1 MDVTLVDAVAALDA
15 GFDAVDAP
23 PPDADR
29 SDRTAGAA
37 AERFVQFIVG
47 DTCYAVLQSLVGE
60 LDRVPKITMVPRT
73 PAWLRGVANLRGD
86 VLSVVDLRV
95 WLGLDPTPAHAGRL
109 LVVRLPD
116 EEVTVGLLVDAVGQ
130 IVAID
135 ADEIRPPASPLEG
148 PLAPFL
154 RGVAVAGERL
164 VAIVDLDRW
173 LRSPDL
179 RQFEDPKEDSSCE
192 AR

>member
-1 MDVTLVDAVAALDA
+1 MDVTLIEAVAALDA
-15 GFDAVDAP
+15 GFDAADAP
-23 PPDADR
+23 SPDVDG
-29 SDRTAGAA
+29 SDRASRPP
-37 AERFVQFIVG
+37 AERFVQFTVG
-47 DTCYAVLQSLVGE
+47 DTCYAVLQALVAE
-60 LDRVPKITMVPRT
+60 LDRVPTITMVPQT

-86 VLSVVDLRV
+86 VLSVVDLRA
-95 WLGLDPTPAHAGRL
+95 WLGLDPMPAHAGRL

-116 EEVTVGLLVDAVGQ
+116 DEVTVGLLVDAVGQ
-130 IVAID
+130 IVALE
-135 ADEIRPPASPLEG
+135 ADGIRPPASPLEG

-164 VAIVDLDRW
+164 VAVVDLDRW